1 MNVEEFSIMMQE
13 LVGAEEERLQVG
25 SDAFIRRDAEIM
37 EMIDKAREGVKN
49 GKSEKPKIGKVEI

>member
-1 MNVEEFSIMMQE
+1 MNVEEFSVMMQE

-37 EMIDKAREGVKN
+37 EMIDKAR
-49 GKSEKPKIGKVEI
+49 

>member
-13 LVGAEEERLQVG
+13 LVRAEEKWLQVG

-37 EMIDKAREGVKN
+37 EMIDKAREGVEN
-49 GKSEKPKIGKVEI
+49 GKERRKGKKS

>member
-1 MNVEEFSIMMQE
+1 MNIEEFLIMMQE
-13 LVGAEEERLQVG
+13 LVKAEEEQLQVG

-49 GKSEKPKIGKVEI
+49 GKSEKNG

>member
-1 MNVEEFSIMMQE
+1 MNIEEFLIMLLE
-13 LVGAEEERLQVG
+13 LVKAEEKRLQVG

-49 GKSEKPKIGKVEI
+49 GKSEKNG